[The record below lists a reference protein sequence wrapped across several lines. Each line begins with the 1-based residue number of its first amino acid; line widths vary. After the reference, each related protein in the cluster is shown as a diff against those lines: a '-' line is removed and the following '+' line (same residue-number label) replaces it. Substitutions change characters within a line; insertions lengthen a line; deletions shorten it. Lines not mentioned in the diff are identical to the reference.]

1 MENSEFVKSDI
12 EKAISEYMDDQI
24 YDEVEKSLIEVQNKI
39 ESMGAIN
46 LAAIDE
52 LSDQNER
59 KKYLDEQYE
68 DLSSS
73 VSTLENAIKK
83 IDSETK

>member
-1 MENSEFVKSDI
+1 
-12 EKAISEYMDDQI
+12 
-24 YDEVEKSLIEVQNKI
+24 
-39 ESMGAIN
+39 MGAIN

-83 IDSETK
+83 IDSETKSKFREMFDNINSNLNSFFTKILAVEKHTLNLQKMIF